1 VGLVRFRTD
10 SDLECL
16 VANVHEFSKKIQSSV
31 LYGNPSRSSNAN
43 HSIKV
48 TETWE
53 EHTEERMGVR
63 SFGSLV
69 RMVGISLSV
78 LVFVTLGTFR
88 SEYVVLNVD
97 ERLTDVLQRQ
107 SLSETWSNVDKEAE
121 GNLTVGAALLPS
133 TENVA
138 KKAARLNK
146 SIQASASSLPD
157 HAFPSTVPGSINND
171 ASVQKRKKGMYSNA
185 RTDRS
190 GAVIQDM
197 LAAHSYAF
205 HHSMTYLGAC
215 WTDPKAPNQARIK
228 TNKQLFAAVGLEDE
242 LTYAC
247 PTNMSDIV
255 RPGLYLHSD
264 RRWSPEWRAFIQ
276 TRVKYPKRNV
286 SAGHQTAVHI
296 RRGDAIPCPKDGSLN
311 RYRYLPN
318 SYYQAMIDMY
328 VPPNSTVTI
337 YSEEDSYE
345 PWDDFKQYNLR
356 LSTSLT
362 DTWRDMMMA
371 DTLILSRSAFSLIPA
386 LLNRHG
392 TIWYIPFWWPKVDGW
407 ETVPENITAMADLE
421 SAKIRNEDGC
431 VTK

>member
-1 VGLVRFRTD
+1 
-10 SDLECL
+10 
-16 VANVHEFSKKIQSSV
+16 
-31 LYGNPSRSSNAN
+31 
-43 HSIKV
+43 
-48 TETWE
+48 
-53 EHTEERMGVR
+53 MGVR